1 MIRTAHRLCGNE
13 MEVYHL
19 LFADDGWLVGLGE
32 HFWRRLLFWLF
43 LLEVAE
49 VPLSWKKVRGGMRVQ
64 WIGYTLDI
72 ENYTKGISRKKV
84 QWFEDWVEKHT
95 AAGGITGRDLKS
107 ALGRLSFVSGAL
119 QQIRPLLG
127 PLYAWSAVL
136 KGGTFAKFPDAVIV
150 LLKFVLSQ
158 IKEEPMAR
166 AVMPKK
172 EPVDVFRVD
181 AKAEG
186 ELIVLGAWE
195 SYGGI
200 DTKDAKWFSV
210 RLTRKTAP
218 WAYVKGDPF
227 KTISSLELTATLL
240 AVMIFSKGGKWRG
253 ERGRMA
259 ITSFTDS
266 LVNAFAM
273 QRFLSCKYPLSIV
286 VMELAAQLREN
297 ALELDLQW
305 IPRGQNEEADDLTNE
320 RFDRFD
326 DKNRIAVD
334 FTAMRFKVLD
344 TLMEKAGQLDE
355 DIALAK
361 SSREAKQDRPSRT
374 GEAEKKRKRGETKW
388 KDPW

>member
-1 MIRTAHRLCGNE
+1 
-13 MEVYHL
+13 
-19 LFADDGWLVGLGE
+19 
-32 HFWRRLLFWLF
+32 
-43 LLEVAE
+43 
-49 VPLSWKKVRGGMRVQ
+49 MRVQ

-72 ENYTKGISRKKV
+72 ENCTKGISRRKV
-84 QWFEDWVEKHT
+84 QWFEEWVKKHME
-95 AAGGITGRDLKS
+95 AGGIAGRDLKS
-107 ALGRLSFVSGAL
+107 ALARLSFVSGAL

-127 PLYAWSAVL
+127 PLCAWSAVL
-136 KGGTFAKFPDAVIV
+136 KGGTFAKFPDAVLI
-150 LLKFVLSQ
+150 LLNFVVSQ

-166 AVMPKK
+166 AILPKR
-172 EPVDVFRVD
+172 EPTDIFRVD

-200 DTKDAKWFSV
+200 PTEEARWFSV
-210 RLTRKTAP
+210 RLSRKSAP

-240 AVMIFSKGGKWRG
+240 AVMVFGKDGKWRG
-253 ERGRMA
+253 ERGRLA

-320 RFDRFD
+320 RYDRFSPE
-326 DKNRIAVD
+326 KRIAVD
-334 FTAMRFKVLD
+334 FTGIKFKVLD
-344 TLMEKAGQLDE
+344 RLMEEAGKLDSE
-355 DIALAK
+355 IALAK
-361 SSREAKQDRPSRT
+361 SSKEAKQDRPSNT
-374 GEAEKKRKRGETKW
+374 GQREAKRKRGETKW